1 MTNFDFLKNFN
12 NDLYEL
18 GAKLEEDVINSPRA
32 VTADATL
39 FLETLV
45 TDIYRLSGKK
55 LDKNLVSFYKKIDN
69 LYRLGVISYIYKN
82 KLRDAYNIRNKIH
95 KNYKDSKEEEKL
107 ANDLHQR
114 LYYISKKYFRD
125 FCDNQ
130 RHINIPEYKKPE
142 HKDIHFDNCII
153 CGCEN
158 LNSSSN
164 MCEKCNQKID
174 NVNVVLSIQNSFGD
188 SKFTK
193 NDLINYGFSESETIS
208 LLMDLSKD
216 NIILKKGDYYAI
228 NDEKFKK
235 LFEEVDQYIE
245 IGLLL
250 TKFYNNEI
258 TANEIKN
265 TLEYW
270 KGGVNQKNYGEFY
283 RLVNLKLEESF
294 EKNIL
299 KYENVKKSMKA
310 SSMDNLNVKDWFGRR
325 KDSFIN
331 GDLNDSFILF
341 NELMI
346 KKYFNL
352 KKKNLDDSKIKEKMN
367 ISDGILEFWQKHFMS
382 EEFLK
387 KTNEIKKDLIIK
399 EVKKNK
405 TLFEVFKTIGISER
419 EFKRLYLS
427 SKKSN
432 DEFYKEF
439 DKHYTQKRQRTL
451 IKHLK
456 RDNLNKAI
464 KISKIT
470 REEFLSWYYEGEA
483 EYSNFYIQITEI
495 LMDKYL
501 EYRIQGW
508 SKKDILKRLNIP
520 KDMIKSWSKHDDLDF
535 VCDFENKNEE
545 ITKNLVK
552 RGKIINALKEDKS
565 KMEAIY
571 SAELTPKE
579 FLEIYNTSKNLK
591 TDFHTRFDIEYEKN
605 RKRLFPKLLIDN
617 DFYNAIQMCEIT
629 QKQFNT
635 WYVKDQDAFIASD
648 ISTDFYIDT
657 TKLLMDK
664 YLKARGEGK
673 NKPDAAK
680 SVGLSNIVVDK
691 WLKHI
696 EFDLFWEFK
705 KRNDYLERD
714 LVTRG
719 FLDMKSKTEVSELY
733 DVSIKTINEFL
744 NLGKNG
750 FVEFK
755 KVNDLYENHVVP
767 NLLENFLEDIKTKT
781 FNKSLKKSKL
791 TEKELDYYYKLGKS
805 GNGKFQWFYESYL
818 KIKINIYLKSIL
830 SRKSHKIAIKNSNL
844 SIEEFNENENSI
856 YDMILDARFEIIYGE
871 IDKFKST
878 GTKFAKMLG
887 IDVEEI
893 YGWYFKGKQGHSKY
907 KEFALIFEIGVIFPR
922 VIGFHHAKASGAP
935 KNWLYK
941 RIKKDLG
948 TKEYE
953 IWDENNFIEK
963 IDYNNLEIDDDVDRQ
978 KIKNIFRNSD
988 FVRSGF
994 DDEDSE
1000 VFDFFKKAIIG
1011 SLSTPVSPV
1020 SVSRKEYCK
1029 GEIIGK

>member
-1 MTNFDFLKNFN
+1 MTNFDFFFFFN

-283 RLVNLKLEESF
+283 RRVNLKLEESF

-352 KKKNLDDSKIKEKMN
+352 KKKNLPFH
-367 ISDGILEFWQKHFMS
+367 L
-382 EEFLK
+382 
-387 KTNEIKKDLIIK
+387 
-399 EVKKNK
+399 
-405 TLFEVFKTIGISER
+405 
-419 EFKRLYLS
+419 RL
-427 SKKSN
+427 
-432 DEFYKEF
+432 
-439 DKHYTQKRQRTL
+439 
-451 IKHLK
+451 
-456 RDNLNKAI
+456 
-464 KISKIT
+464 
-470 REEFLSWYYEGEA
+470 
-483 EYSNFYIQITEI
+483 
-495 LMDKYL
+495 
-501 EYRIQGW
+501 
-508 SKKDILKRLNIP
+508 
-520 KDMIKSWSKHDDLDF
+520 
-535 VCDFENKNEE
+535 
-545 ITKNLVK
+545 KNL
-552 RGKIINALKEDKS
+552 
-565 KMEAIY
+565 Y
-571 SAELTPKE
+571 
-579 FLEIYNTSKNLK
+579 
-591 TDFHTRFDIEYEKN
+591 
-605 RKRLFPKLLIDN
+605 
-617 DFYNAIQMCEIT
+617 
-629 QKQFNT
+629 
-635 WYVKDQDAFIASD
+635 
-648 ISTDFYIDT
+648 
-657 TKLLMDK
+657 
-664 YLKARGEGK
+664 
-673 NKPDAAK
+673 
-680 SVGLSNIVVDK
+680 
-691 WLKHI
+691 
-696 EFDLFWEFK
+696 
-705 KRNDYLERD
+705 
-714 LVTRG
+714 
-719 FLDMKSKTEVSELY
+719 
-733 DVSIKTINEFL
+733 
-744 NLGKNG
+744 
-750 FVEFK
+750 
-755 KVNDLYENHVVP
+755 
-767 NLLENFLEDIKTKT
+767 
-781 FNKSLKKSKL
+781 
-791 TEKELDYYYKLGKS
+791 
-805 GNGKFQWFYESYL
+805 
-818 KIKINIYLKSIL
+818 
-830 SRKSHKIAIKNSNL
+830 
-844 SIEEFNENENSI
+844 
-856 YDMILDARFEIIYGE
+856 
-871 IDKFKST
+871 
-878 GTKFAKMLG
+878 
-887 IDVEEI
+887 
-893 YGWYFKGKQGHSKY
+893 
-907 KEFALIFEIGVIFPR
+907 
-922 VIGFHHAKASGAP
+922 
-935 KNWLYK
+935 
-941 RIKKDLG
+941 
-948 TKEYE
+948 
-953 IWDENNFIEK
+953 
-963 IDYNNLEIDDDVDRQ
+963 
-978 KIKNIFRNSD
+978 
-988 FVRSGF
+988 
-994 DDEDSE
+994 
-1000 VFDFFKKAIIG
+1000 
-1011 SLSTPVSPV
+1011 
-1020 SVSRKEYCK
+1020 
-1029 GEIIGK
+1029 